1 MSANQSVIESKQ
13 SLIRLY
19 KLEMIRFVQYG
30 QAFFLCFATD
40 LPHLLCKSIKD
51 RYNLIL
57 CFFSDMQINFC
68 YTTTSRMSNTILS
81 GFYFFVREQ
90 IVGYCESICD

>member
-1 MSANQSVIESKQ
+1 MKG
-13 SLIRLY
+13 
-19 KLEMIRFVQYG
+19 FVQYG

-57 CFFSDMQINFC
+57 RFFSDMQINFC
-68 YTTTSRMSNTILS
+68 YSTTSGMTDKVLS
-81 GFYFFVREQ
+81 EFCFLYGNK
-90 IVGYCESICD
+90 